1 MTRYWLTIFL
11 AMVLAG
17 LGGYVYFV
25 ELPAERAQTLIE
37 AETQKI
43 LPFEQR
49 DITGLTLRSEAGEV
63 VLASGDNRTWKI
75 AAPLPTEADSR
86 EVESLLRALALGT
99 VTRVVEEGATAL
111 APFGLEKI
119 GRASCRER

>member
-1 MTRYWLTIFL
+1 MTRYWLTVFL

-43 LPFEQR
+43 LPFEGR

-63 VLASGDNRTWKI
+63 VLASGDNRAWQV
-75 AAPLPTEADSR
+75 AAPLSTEADSR

-111 APFGLEKI
+111 GESTI
-119 GRASCRER
+119 SI

>member
-37 AETQKI
+37 AETWPPARI
-43 LPFEQR
+43 EP
-49 DITGLTLRSEAGEV
+49 GRSP
-63 VLASGDNRTWKI
+63 RRFQPRRI
-75 AAPLPTEADSR
+75 P
-86 EVESLLRALALGT
+86 
-99 VTRVVEEGATAL
+99 
-111 APFGLEKI
+111 
-119 GRASCRER
+119 GRSNPSSER